1 VAVQRGYFDKTA
13 VPDGWFDATE
23 QAVGWFDADLLDIAG
38 GPTAYTLTADAGSF
52 TLSGQDANLTIGRI
66 LTADAGAFTLS
77 GQDAALSV
85 GRVITADA
93 GAFTLTGQDA
103 TLTVTP
109 AGGTAYTLTA
119 DAGDFALTGQDAQFV
134 ISTGATDT
142 HDGYWHKQWLK
153 LRKKPEMP
161 TIAEVAEAVKE
172 HPVEAIAEVRAAVV
186 AKYPEVDY
194 EAVRQNIALQ
204 RFIAKL
210 IIDAARE
217 EDDIEI
223 LLLA

>member
-1 VAVQRGYFDKTA
+1 MSLLLAVLRG
-13 VPDGWFDATE
+13 
-23 QAVGWFDADLLDIAG
+23 G
-38 GPTAYTLTADAGSF
+38 GITGTLAYTNADD
-52 TLSGQDANLTIGRI
+52 TL
-66 LTADAGAFTLS
+66 
-77 GQDAALSV
+77 V
-85 GRVITADA
+85 
-93 GAFTLTGQDA
+93 A
-103 TLTVTP
+103 T
-109 AGGTAYTLTA
+109 GTAE
-119 DAGDFALTGQDAQFV
+119 
-134 ISTGATDT
+134 GARDT

-172 HPVEAIAEVRAAVV
+172 HPAEAIAEVRAAVV